1 MKKISKR
8 KWIGWMLTGIGAL
21 PFAIVLFCGIYTAF
35 TGMSVQFFAPP
46 VYGFRAFMDFII
58 LASYLYWPAYLI
70 GVLCIGVGIWCLR
83 KKNT

>member
-21 PFAIVLFCGIYTAF
+21 PFAIVLVCAVYEAI
-35 TGMSVQFFAPP
+35 TGMSFLMGPV